1 MLSLGDPQK
10 AIYADPEY
18 TYSEEEL
25 EVFKILTIDTS
36 YNATIMNELKCVEKN
51 LAAVREMK
59 FPDSVSVLSFVAKE
73 NCEMFPEWEKL
84 HRDVIGNM
92 DISKM
97 VLLEGGHYLHFS
109 CKDTLVINI
118 IDQIKIEE

>member
-1 MLSLGDPQK
+1 M
-10 AIYADPEY
+10 
-18 TYSEEEL
+18 
-25 EVFKILTIDTS
+25 IDTS
-36 YNATIMNELKCVEKN
+36 YNATIMNELKCVEKH

-59 FPDSVSVLSFVAKE
+59 FPERLPVLSFVAKE
-73 NCEMFPEWEKL
+73 NCGMFPDWEKL

-97 VLLEGGHYLHFS
+97 VLLEGGNYLHFS